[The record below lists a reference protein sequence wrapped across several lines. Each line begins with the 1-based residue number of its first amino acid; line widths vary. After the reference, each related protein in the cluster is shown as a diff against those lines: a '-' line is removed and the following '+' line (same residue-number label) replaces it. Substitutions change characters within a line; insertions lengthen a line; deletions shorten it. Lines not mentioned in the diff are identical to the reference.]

1 MHAFCILADDDVQQL
16 VQFRADSFHLCRCT
30 GIEQNFLKQEVIF
43 AQYAFGNGHVALE
56 SSSRCVLMF
65 HDGGKHE
72 SGYER
77 NGQRIGHGFIMFFET
92 VFKDVQAEALVKV
105 LEEHF
110 AQIVSLLDDDGVLR
124 A

>member
-1 MHAFCILADDDVQQL
+1 
-16 VQFRADSFHLCRCT
+16 
-30 GIEQNFLKQEVIF
+30 
-43 AQYAFGNGHVALE
+43 
-56 SSSRCVLMF
+56 
-65 HDGGKHE
+65 
-72 SGYER
+72 
-77 NGQRIGHGFIMFFET
+77 MFFET

>member
-1 MHAFCILADDDVQQL
+1 MHASASL
-16 VQFRADSFHLCRCT
+16 RMMMSSSSFSSVRIPSTCACT

-92 VFKDVQAEALVKV
+92 VFKDVQAEAW
-105 LEEHF
+105 
-110 AQIVSLLDDDGVLR
+110 
-124 A
+124 